1 METAKGLIGI
11 LLLTLI
17 TITGCR
23 NKSEKSAA
31 SVPRLPAEDG
41 RIDSVLNI
49 SIHEAS
55 LNGQL
60 SAVLYLL
67 EKGSDIN
74 APDQD
79 GRTALIYAAYNGHT
93 EIVKKLIEKGADVN
107 LRDNYGRT
115 ALMMA
120 ASGAFPETV
129 RLLLDH
135 SADPDITDKEEHFT
149 ALMYAAA
156 EGQLEVVKI
165 LLIYRADPSLK
176 DIDGDDART
185 FAERNGHK
193 EISALLKS
201 FRK

>member
-31 SVPRLPAEDG
+31 SVPRLPAEEG
-41 RIDSVLNI
+41 GIDSVLNT

-149 ALMYAAA
+149 ALMYAAS